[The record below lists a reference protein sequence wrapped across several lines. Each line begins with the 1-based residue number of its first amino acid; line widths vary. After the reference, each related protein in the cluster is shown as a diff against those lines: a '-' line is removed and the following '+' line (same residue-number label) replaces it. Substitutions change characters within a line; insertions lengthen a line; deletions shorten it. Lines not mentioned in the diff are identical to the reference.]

1 MTTVMDTGAR
11 LFVGGQ
17 FRKADKVETVI
28 EAATGEPLGA
38 GSAATESEIDSAV
51 AAARAALPGWAA
63 TPAAERA
70 EVLLRFADA
79 LMARAAGTNELCTRE
94 NGMPIR
100 LSRGANGIFPAALMR
115 YYAGLIG
122 NADEEEIRPA
132 ALGHTIVRREA
143 VGVIGAITPWN
154 YPQALAAM
162 KIAPAL
168 AAGCTMVLKAAPE
181 TALDALIF
189 GEAAHVAGLPPGVL
203 NIVAGG
209 PIAGAH
215 LVQHPGV
222 DKVAFTGSTA
232 AGRVIGEKCGRL
244 IRPVTLELGGKSA
257 AIILDDADL
266 DATMLG
272 LRSASFVNNGQT
284 CHLSSR
290 ILAPRSRYAEVV
302 DAVAA
307 LAEGLTVG
315 DPMEKSTD
323 VGPLVSSRQRERVL
337 NYIEIGKSEGAKVV
351 AGGSVPADQPRGWYV
366 SPTVF
371 ADVDN
376 SARIAQEEIFG
387 PVLAV
392 IAYDTEREAIDIAND
407 SEFGLGGT
415 VWSTDTERATDV
427 ARAVRTGTIG
437 VNDYALDMQAPFGG
451 VKASGMGRELGPEGL
466 AAYQSLKSI
475 YRVGPA

>member
-1 MTTVMDTGAR
+1 
-11 LFVGGQ
+11 
-17 FRKADKVETVI
+17 
-28 EAATGEPLGA
+28 
-38 GSAATESEIDSAV
+38 
-51 AAARAALPGWAA
+51 
-63 TPAAERA
+63 
-70 EVLLRFADA
+70 
-79 LMARAAGTNELCTRE
+79 
-94 NGMPIR
+94 
-100 LSRGANGIFPAALMR
+100 
-115 YYAGLIG
+115 
-122 NADEEEIRPA
+122 
-132 ALGHTIVRREA
+132 
-143 VGVIGAITPWN
+143 
-154 YPQALAAM
+154 M

-189 GEAAHVAGLPPGVL
+189 GEAAHDAGLPPGVL
-203 NIVAGG
+203 NIIAGG
-209 PIAGAH
+209 PVAGAH

-232 AGRVIGEKCGRL
+232 AGRVIGEMCGRL

-266 DATMLG
+266 DATMKG

-307 LAEGLTVG
+307 LADGLTVG
-315 DPMEKSTD
+315 NPLEKSTD
-323 VGPLVSSRQRERVL
+323 VGPLVSARQRERVL

-351 AGGSVPADQPRGWYV
+351 AGGSVPADQPRGWFV

-376 SARIAQEEIFG
+376 STRIAQEEIFG

-392 IAYDTEREAIDIAND
+392 IAYDTERQAIDIAND

-415 VWSTDTERATDV
+415 VWSTDHERATDV
-427 ARAVRTGTIG
+427 ARAVRTGSIG
-437 VNDYALDMQAPFGG
+437 VNDYALDLQAPFGG
-451 VKASGMGRELGPEGL
+451 VKASGIGRELGPEGL
-466 AAYQSLKSI
+466 AAYQTLKSI